1 MVHLEPR
8 QRIKA
13 EMEDFIDRLK
23 MKVTV
28 GLVGGSDLAKILE
41 QLGGDDK
48 LTKVNIFS
56 ILLD

>member
-1 MVHLEPR
+1 MVDLEPR

-13 EMEDFIDRLK
+13 EMEDFIERLK
-23 MKVTV
+23 MKTTV

-56 ILLD
+56 IPLH